1 MGNWFHNVLGSAAS
15 IALTVALTRWL
26 FSSKGALLPTVRN
39 GISLYQIKW
48 QLRAFSIVVVLFC
61 SVLVVWSWYDLH
73 HPDAV
78 MVSIAILFS
87 LGSLWLASGSISTN
101 ASGITK
107 TVLWRS
113 CFFRWGDITEVRM
126 HKKRGDA
133 IELRAGSQKMIID
146 SRFVPFQHLLNE
158 IEGHTQLRAIEAS
171 S

>member
-1 MGNWFHNVLGSAAS
+1 
-15 IALTVALTRWL
+15 
-26 FSSKGALLPTVRN
+26 
-39 GISLYQIKW
+39 
-48 QLRAFSIVVVLFC
+48 
-61 SVLVVWSWYDLH
+61 
-73 HPDAV
+73 

-87 LGSLWLASGSISTN
+87 LGSLSLAIGSISTN

-107 TVLWRS
+107 RVLWSS

-126 HKKRGDA
+126 HKKRGAA
-133 IELRAGSQKMIID
+133 IELRAGSQKMVID